1 MSLRFQDLPEDI
13 LLRIMTFIDPIDL
26 LRLRQVSSTIS
37 EQNFNSLLP
46 ASQTSQRLFDFTS
59 ERTLWTSFYR
69 NSPLFLSY
77 LTPSTLSTYSTR
89 EMERLLIHA
98 QRMDKRWRDREF
110 SLRHR
115 DLPSTETIEGT
126 RGVGIYLGRYL
137 FVGSISM
144 FALYDLDREDTGE
157 WDRPMFVSKPN
168 KVNGGPE
175 RLVYGTASAPTSN
188 GDIYLPIYRMNK
200 SESSLCVVL
209 SVLAYRLLNKSTN
222 RVLWLLQPRKNP
234 SLVQIDQI
242 PVSSIGTT
250 PTAWATHQL
259 LIYQSGSSTATP
271 NIYDIGKKKNYR
283 LDDQHQ
289 LPTQIQSHIYHREY
303 VPTTHFILVFHIG
316 AHDTVFE
323 VFGTD
328 PDLDSGSDVLKR
340 THIGTLPKG
349 LTEPALISCRPS
361 QLGSDPSDRSQH
373 ATLHLAAIFHY
384 DGLQAFRAY
393 LQNDGS
399 IEFDLP
405 STSSSV
411 HPSPA
416 PASGIPLY
424 TTTNRP
430 HTEISSAFNLA
441 LTVDHRGPMAR
452 ARGASL
458 TANSSVTLLLHEIEW
473 SEGENKVTGRA
484 LEGGR
489 ATEGARVRTTSMIVP
504 ELAYG
509 NDFAWDALSGR
520 LAVQSEN
527 GVVTILDLV

>member
-1 MSLRFQDLPEDI
+1 MPLRFQDLPEDI
-13 LLRIMTFIDPIDL
+13 LLRIIAFIDPIDL
-26 LRLRQVSSTIS
+26 LRLRQ
-37 EQNFNSLLP
+37 
-46 ASQTSQRLFDFTS
+46 TSQHLFDFTS

-69 NSPLFLSY
+69 NSSLFLPS
-77 LTPSTLSTYSTR
+77 LTPSALSAYSTR

-98 QRMDKRWRDREF
+98 HRMDKRWRERNF
-110 SLRHR
+110 TLRHR

-144 FALYDLDREDTGE
+144 FALYDLDREDVGE

-168 KVNGGPE
+168 KVNGSPE
-175 RLVYGTASAPTSN
+175 RLVYGTASPPAGN

-200 SESSLCVVL
+200 SESTLCVIL
-209 SVLAYRLLNKSTN
+209 SLLACGLLNESTN

-242 PVSSIGTT
+242 PVTSIGTT

-259 LIYQSGSSTATP
+259 LIYQSGSSSATP
-271 NIYDIGKKKNYR
+271 NIYDIEKKKHYR

-316 AHDTVFE
+316 AHDTVFA
-323 VFGTD
+323 VFGTN

-361 QLGSDPSDRSQH
+361 ESGLDPSNTSQCI
-373 ATLHLAAIFHY
+373 LYLAAIFHY

-405 STSSSV
+405 STSSST

-416 PASGIPLY
+416 PTSGIPLY
-424 TTTNRP
+424 TTTSRP

-441 LTVDHRGPMAR
+441 LTADHRGPLAR

-473 SEGENKVTGRA
+473 SEGENKDTGTA

-489 ATEGARVRTTSMIVP
+489 TTEGARVRTTSMVVP